1 VRSGIVLVGGEA
13 RRAEGKEKYFFR
25 YRGERFIDRMIRTLS
40 GVVDE
45 IILVAKDPEQC
56 NRFRDIPGIRC
67 VSDIRRGIGPVGG
80 LQAGALAAKGDI
92 LFVSACD
99 MPCINAEVVE
109 LLFRMING
117 YDAVIPA
124 WKEEMIEPLHAVYR
138 RAPLLAYLDY
148 HEGLSLRSLVKGL
161 HARYIDVREFREL
174 DPILET
180 FTNINRLADLKNMNM
195 REDR

>member
-1 VRSGIVLVGGEA
+1 
-13 RRAEGKEKYFFR
+13 
-25 YRGERFIDRMIRTLS
+25 
-40 GVVDE
+40 
-45 IILVAKDPEQC
+45 
-56 NRFRDIPGIRC
+56 
-67 VSDIRRGIGPVGG
+67 
-80 LQAGALAAKGDI
+80 
-92 LFVSACD
+92 
-99 MPCINAEVVE
+99 
-109 LLFRMING
+109 
-117 YDAVIPA
+117 
-124 WKEEMIEPLHAVYR
+124 VYR

>member
-40 GVVDE
+40 GVVEE

-56 NRFRDIPGIRC
+56 DRFLDIPGIRC
-67 VSDIRRGIGPVGG
+67 VTDIRRGIGPVGG
-80 LQAGALAAKGDI
+80 LQAGALAAKGDL

-99 MPCINAEVVE
+99 MPCINGEVIE
-109 LLFRMING
+109 LLFRIIDG
-117 YDAVIPA
+117 YDAVIPS
-124 WKEEMIEPLHAVYR
+124 WNEEMLEPLHAVYR

-148 HEGLSLRSLVKGL
+148 HEGLSLRSLIKGL
-161 HARYIDVREFREL
+161 HARYIDVQEIRDL
-174 DPILET
+174 DPTLET
-180 FTNINRLADLKNMNM
+180 FTNINRLADLKQMNG

>member
-1 VRSGIVLVGGEA
+1 MRSGIVLVGGEA

-25 YRGERFIDRMIRTLS
+25 YQGERFIDRMIRTLS

-56 NRFRDIPGIRC
+56 DRFRDIPGIRC

-80 LQAGALAAKGDI
+80 LQAGALASHGEL

-99 MPCINAEVVE
+99 MPCINGEVVE

-124 WKEEMIEPLHAVYR
+124 WKEGMIEPLHAVYR
-138 RAPLLAYLDY
+138 RDPLLSYLEC
-148 HEGLSLRSLVKGL
+148 HEGLSLRSLVKGI
-161 HARYIDVREFREL
+161 HTRYIDVSDIRDL
-174 DPILET
+174 DPTLQT
-180 FTNINRLADLKNMNM
+180 FTNINKLTDLKQMNL
-195 REDR
+195 REEP

>member
-1 VRSGIVLVGGEA
+1 MRSGIVLVGGEA

-25 YRGERFIDRMIRTLS
+25 YHGERFIDRMIRTLS

-56 NRFRDIPGIRC
+56 DRFRDIPDIRC

-80 LQAGALAAKGDI
+80 LQAGALAARGDL

-99 MPCINAEVVE
+99 MPCINGEVVE
-109 LLFRMING
+109 LLFRMIDG

-161 HARYIDVREFREL
+161 HARYIDVREIRDL
-174 DPILET
+174 DPTLET
-180 FTNINRLADLKNMNM
+180 FTNINRLADLNNMNI